1 MNNRNLKGNSNAGR
15 KGKVVIT
22 GAGVGRATAQRF
34 ARVGACLGL
43 IGRDQASLEQA
54 ANEVRDLGG

>member
-22 GAGVGRATAQRF
+22 GAGAGVGRQSHF
-34 ARVGACLGL
+34 LGEPSQTPRNL
-43 IGRDQASLEQA
+43 CWLA
-54 ANEVRDLGG
+54 DLQSNSD